1 MNSHI
6 AILLFPPLLYHLK
19 LFQRILTS
27 LIIFILL
34 SRYRNYPVLLVNS
47 VHCTVYKR
55 NKLGDLFWP
64 FSFRFCLHSCAGS
77 VFLVFVRFLYHSLS
91 IFLVFLFSFVF
102 LVVSFSPLFSFFN
115 SHSVFSFL
123 ISRLS
128 FSPFISFSFSHY
140 HFRYSLSSI
149 TLVSFFTFSSLF
161 LFLHFSLYLS
171 LSLSLPLCSYCG
183 GNSWPE

>member
-1 MNSHI
+1 M
-6 AILLFPPLLYHLK
+6 
-19 LFQRILTS
+19 
-27 LIIFILL
+27 
-34 SRYRNYPVLLVNS
+34 
-47 VHCTVYKR
+47 
-55 NKLGDLFWP
+55 GDLFWP

-161 LFLHFSLYLS
+161 LFLHFSLS
-171 LSLSLPLCSYCG
+171 LSPCRSLSVRIVAEILGRNRVNQAYMIPPPPLSPLSDCYLLTRLRKLKCIIATILVV
-183 GNSWPE
+183 NI